1 MHSSTT
7 KQSTCDSKIR
17 KSKIRKS
24 KICKSKMDILSKYIS
39 NLEKMNEMLEKYNN
53 SLKDRIDSID
63 VSCPV
68 CYSQLSNRTAD
79 STNYMVLEC
88 SHFVCS
94 NCIKKLL
101 PTHTTCPLCRTG
113 KLSTCIN
120 ICKYMNKK

>member
-94 NCIKKLL
+94 NCIKNFYR
-101 PTHTTCPLCRTG
+101 HIQHVRYVEQENYQHV
-113 KLSTCIN
+113 SIFAN
-120 ICKYMNKK
+120 I